1 MGGKGYREGGEG
13 GQWRLKRRMQDLAFH
28 GDSIQLLGEDQI
40 EKSRIFNVLRFDNPS
55 RYPPL
60 EIKRKN
66 SCVISLAS
74 QLEFFTSLALEDGC
88 SRLASSAVDS
98 QGGGELSNNNLCH
111 S

>member
-1 MGGKGYREGGEG
+1 MADPTPSGEG
-13 GQWRLKRRMQDLAFH
+13 GQRRLKRRMQDLAFH

-40 EKSRIFNVLRFDNPS
+40 EKGRIFNVLRFDNPS

-66 SCVISLAS
+66 SCISLAG
-74 QLEFFTSLALEDGC
+74 QLEFFTSLAIEEGWN
-88 SRLASSAVDS
+88 RLACSAVDS
-98 QGGGELSNNNLCH
+98 QGGGELENNNFCH